1 MAREIKH
8 SMKTALP
15 CRSQAEGQTLPAR
28 ARPDAQT
35 GYPDK
40 AGSVR
45 PRSGQTGQGW
55 PPHAPQLCESFFRD
69 RGAFTTREFQA
80 YLAENDR
87 RLARRPARI
96 LRAYAA
102 QGRVQRLKRGL
113 YVPSG
118 ENDPAPALQYVASRM
133 TPDAVLAYHTALQ
146 CYGGA
151 YSVWFHAIYA
161 ARRPVRPLRV
171 SSGLIRGTAFPQA
184 LTATGQEEM
193 ETTYT
198 YCGHLRVTTVERTLV
213 DIIDRPRLCGGWDEI
228 MHGYDQAA
236 IVYAHIE
243 TGKTIDAQRMVTYAL
258 ALRNPCTC
266 ARLGFILDF
275 YQDEWGL
282 DPAITAPLQDN
293 LPSGV
298 CHLER
303 RRRNY
308 DTKIHYHSKWNLTVP
323 DWIVERE
330 WRRY

>member
-1 MAREIKH
+1 MAREIKR

-28 ARPDAQT
+28 VCPDAQT

-45 PRSGQTGQGW
+45 LRSSQAGQGW
-55 PPHAPQLCESFFRD
+55 PLHDPQLCERFFRE

-80 YLAENDR
+80 YLAENDM

-96 LRAYAA
+96 LQAYAA

-161 ARRPVRPLRV
+161 ARRPVRPWRV
-171 SSGLIRGTAFPQA
+171 RSGLIRGTAFPQA

-193 ETTYT
+193 ETTHT
-198 YCGHLRVTTVERTLV
+198 YGGHLRVTTVERTLV

-236 IVYAHIE
+236 VVYAHIE

-258 ALRNPCTC
+258 ALKNPCTC

-282 DPAITAPLQDN
+282 DPEITAPLQDN

-303 RRRNY
+303 RRRNP
-308 DTKIHYHSKWNLTVP
+308 DKKIHHYPKWNLTAP
-323 DWIVERE
+323 DWIVERA

>member
-1 MAREIKH
+1 
-8 SMKTALP
+8 MKTALP
-15 CRSQAEGQTLPAR
+15 CLSQAGGQTLPDR
-28 ARPDAQT
+28 VRPDVGT
-35 GYPDK
+35 GSPDK
-40 AGSVR
+40 AGSI
-45 PRSGQTGQGW
+45 RSRSHQAGPGLPTY
-55 PPHAPQLCESFFRD
+55 ASKLCEIFFRD
-69 RGAFTTREFQA
+69 HGAFTTREFQA
-80 YLAENDR
+80 YLAENDTH
-87 RLARRPARI
+87 LARRSARI
-96 LRAYAA
+96 LQAYAA
-102 QGRVQRLKRGL
+102 QGRVQRLKRAL

-171 SSGLIRGTAFPQA
+171 SSGLIRGTAFPKA

-213 DIIDRPRLCGGWDEI
+213 DIVDRPRLCGGWDEI

-243 TGKTIDAQRMVTYAL
+243 TGKTIDAQRMVAYAL
-258 ALRNPCTC
+258 ALGNPCTC

-282 DPAITAPLQDN
+282 APEVTAPLQDN

-303 RRRNY
+303 RRRNPN
-308 DTKIHYHSKWNLTVP
+308 KKLRHYPKWNLTVP
-323 DWIVERE
+323 DWIAERE